1 MISGRK
7 KSGYSSTIYDS
18 LVVCQFFPY
27 HLTQLTELLNAVTG
41 QDVTAEGLLEIADR
55 IITTLRLFN
64 IREGFT
70 AADDKLPQRFYEPK
84 TDGILADKPLD
95 PIKMEEA
102 KKQYYELMG
111 WDRESGVPQPETL
124 NKLGI

>member
-1 MISGRK
+1 MAIC
-7 KSGYSSTIYDS
+7 DA

-27 HLTQLTELLNAVTG
+27 HLTQLAGLLNAVTG
-41 QDVTAEGLLEIADR
+41 QTVSVEELQQVADR

-84 TDGILADKPLD
+84 TDGVLADKPLD
-95 PIKMEEA
+95 PVKMEEA

-111 WDRESGVPQPETL
+111 WDRESGIPKPETL
-124 NKLGI
+124 KELGIQ